1 MSTRASLSDGDRVDV
16 RGIRVAVVGAGAW
29 GGNHV
34 RAFGRLGPGVLAA
47 VCDPEPKHLAAAAAA
62 VPGIRCTSG
71 LKDLLENG
79 DGVEAV
85 VVSTPSS
92 THFEVAL
99 AALMAGKHVLV
110 EKPLALIAA
119 QAERLVREAASRHLV
134 LMTGHLLLYHPA
146 VRRMKELVDS
156 GELGSVYYL
165 YSQRVNLGQVRRD
178 ENALWSLAPHDI
190 AVTLYLLGEEPVDV
204 SARGGSY
211 LQDGI
216 PDVVFLNMRFAGD
229 RMAQVQLSWLDPHKI
244 RRTTVVG
251 SRKMVVFD
259 DMDSLEK
266 LRIYDK
272 GVDRNP
278 GAVPYSDSLTLRWG
292 DVLIPRIKMEEPLVV
307 ECRHFL
313 QCIRD
318 GALPLSDGRQGLA
331 VVRILEA
338 AQASM
343 ERGGEPVAL
352 VAAGEA
358 R

>member
-1 MSTRASLSDGDRVDV
+1 MA
-16 RGIRVAVVGAGAW
+16 GAGAW
-29 GGNHV
+29 GSNHV
-34 RAFGRLGPGVLAA
+34 RAFGRLGPGILAA
-47 VCDPEPKHLAAAAAA
+47 VCDPEPKNLTAAAAA
-62 VPGIRCTSG
+62 VPGVRCLSG
-71 LKDLLENG
+71 LKELLEEG

-99 AALMAGKHVLV
+99 AALQAGKHVLV
-110 EKPLALIAA
+110 EKPLALSSVQAA
-119 QAERLVREAASRHLV
+119 RLVTEADARKLV

-146 VRRMKELVDS
+146 VHRMKELIDA
-156 GELGSVYYL
+156 GELGTVYYL

-190 AVTLYLLGEEPVDV
+190 AVTLHLLGEEPLDV
-204 SARGGSY
+204 SARGGAY
-211 LQDGI
+211 LQGGI
-216 PDVVFLNMRFAGD
+216 PDVVFLNMRFSGE

-278 GAVPYSDSLTLRWG
+278 GAVPYTDALTLRWG
-292 DVLIPRIKMEEPLVV
+292 DVLIPRIRMEEPLLI

-318 GALPLSDGRQGLA
+318 SATPLSDGRQGLA

-338 AQASM
+338 AQASL
-343 ERGGEPVAL
+343 ERSGEPIAL
-352 VAAGEA
+352 KAGLEAA
-358 R
+358 